1 MNSNSY
7 GYEAKPPIPARAAI
21 SPADELT
28 KLRRTRD
35 EIQRMWFSTQHE
47 LELTKRMRVEAEKYR
62 QEMETRAR
70 SQLHMLTLQTRQT
83 LKKEL
88 AELRCGLKEEI
99 EKIIADILITARE
112 GLETQRRFTDAAR
125 ICAISPAF
133 QEEVAQRAESAKE
146 AINV

>member
-1 MNSNSY
+1 MNSNRH

-35 EIQRMWFSTQHE
+35 EIQRMWFSIQHE
-47 LELTKRMRVEAEKYR
+47 LELAKRMRVEAEKYR
-62 QEMETRAR
+62 QEMETKAR
-70 SQLHMLTLQTRQT
+70 SQLHMLTLQTRQAI
-83 LKKEL
+83 KKEL

-99 EKIIADILITARE
+99 EKVIADILVTARE

-125 ICAISPAF
+125 ICALSPAF
-133 QEEVAQRAESAKE
+133 QEEAVQKVESEEE
-146 AINV
+146 AIGV